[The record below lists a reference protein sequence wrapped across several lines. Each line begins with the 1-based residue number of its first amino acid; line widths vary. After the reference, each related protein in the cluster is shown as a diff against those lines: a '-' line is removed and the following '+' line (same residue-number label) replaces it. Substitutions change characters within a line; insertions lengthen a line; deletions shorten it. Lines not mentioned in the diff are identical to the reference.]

1 MESGNMRVQSST
13 LNQYNTNYCEKS
25 SKAAQTNEKTSA
37 NNVDSYV
44 PSIDTGTSGTYSKT
58 STSKYISQSLMDTI
72 NSDMSKVRG
81 IGDTYYCGG
90 VSFKE
95 SQIPK
100 VDVSRFSEKKA
111 VNNILDFGKNSYFKY
126 TAGNGK
132 QYGLFTM
139 NGAIGTIFTDVLR
152 GEPYSKER
160 ERFAGFWNF
169 LMQRD
174 PVYLGLQ
181 YSNDEARKYLDEA
194 GIKNGFFTVK
204 MGDREFTHFYTN
216 SKNTGPVKAKY
227 KYDNLY
233 NEFTSAGNILNK
245 YEPGSIFKINGKE
258 YTLSENHTLDIE
270 YGEDIYNMEFPSNY
284 KFGQKIE

>member
-72 NSDMSKVRG
+72 NSDMSKVSG
-81 IGDTYYCGG
+81 VGDTYYCGG
-90 VSFKE
+90 VAFKL

-100 VDVSRFSEKKA
+100 VDVSKFSEKKA

-126 TAGNGK
+126 TASNGK
-132 QYGLFTM
+132 QYGLFTL
-139 NGAIGTIFTDVLR
+139 NGAIGTIFSEMLR

-160 ERFAGFWNF
+160 ERYATFWNH
-169 LMQRD
+169 LMNHD
-174 PVYLGLQ
+174 PVYLSLS
-181 YSNDEARKYLDEA
+181 YSDDEVRHYLDEA
-194 GIKNGFFTVK
+194 GIKNGIFTVK
-204 MGDREFTHFYTN
+204 MGDREASQYYTA
-216 SKNTGPVKAKY
+216 SKNMPPVEAKW
-227 KYDNLY
+227 KYDNFY
-233 NEFTSAGNILNK
+233 KDITTDGNVLRN

-284 KFGQKIE
+284 KFGQKID